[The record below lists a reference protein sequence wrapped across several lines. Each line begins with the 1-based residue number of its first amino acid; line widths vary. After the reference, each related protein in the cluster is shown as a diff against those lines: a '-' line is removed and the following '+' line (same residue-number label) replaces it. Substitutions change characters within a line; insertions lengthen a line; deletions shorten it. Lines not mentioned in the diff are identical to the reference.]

1 MLSQMYI
8 IKYKQIICN
17 LSDSMAC
24 RHSISYELFH
34 VYSLVSLWAPLSPV
48 SVPWVHDRIIV
59 ISSSVGN
66 LGYRIMRIGFTSGIT
81 SLDDVTADPRSH
93 YLSRHLVLF
102 LLFFFFIVLLTP
114 CGHILLLPPSLSM
127 GHSPNLNI
135 KKGPQPPRYLGFL
148 LAVMPESTLS
158 ISFFSMVTL
167 IVTLGL
173 KFSPW
178 GTI

>member
-1 MLSQMYI
+1 MIVIWVTPWLSATVLVMNYPCVISCLCLI
-8 IKYKQIICN
+8 I
-17 LSDSMAC
+17 S
-24 RHSISYELFH
+24 
-34 VYSLVSLWAPLSPV
+34 SPV

-114 CGHILLLPPSLSM
+114 CGHILLLPPSLSTHLTHLTQTSKVHSLHVILDSYWQLCLNPPYPYPALD
-127 GHSPNLNI
+127 GHINCDSGSQIFPM
-135 KKGPQPPRYLGFL
+135 RYN
-148 LAVMPESTLS
+148 
-158 ISFFSMVTL
+158 
-167 IVTLGL
+167 
-173 KFSPW
+173 
-178 GTI
+178 